1 MAQQREGFYDSPDE
15 ARAHIEL
22 VYEYHPHL
30 RGMPLMMNYHFGSV
44 GRYKLETLIDDLV
57 NDGFSRLDPFFID
70 ADEYADP
77 GRPDHWWIP
86 SKVALYTP
94 VTLIQEVQKYDQI
107 CAQAGIFSAGS
118 QPTITKKISNA
129 RRLTYACTG
138 AADRACSDSVANR
151 RRR

>member
-30 RGMPLMMNYHFGSV
+30 RGIPLMMNYHFGSV
-44 GRYKLETLIDDLV
+44 GRYKLETLINDLV
-57 NDGFSRLDPFFID
+57 NHGFSRLDPSFID

-86 SKVALYTP
+86 DKVALYTP

-107 CAQAGIFSAGS
+107 CAQAGIFFGG
-118 QPTITKKISNA
+118 IT
-129 RRLTYACTG
+129 
-138 AADRACSDSVANR
+138 ADYHQED
-151 RRR
+151 